1 MPDPIQKK
9 ITKAKK
15 DGDLSQMIEHL
26 PRGSNYFIANS
37 PSPCHLPKQKA
48 KQQKSCRK
56 DCSCVECDKPAWIP
70 ELQPRQEAARMT
82 AESGLGWLL
91 SHIAFISM

>member
-37 PSPCHLPKQKA
+37 PSP
-48 KQQKSCRK
+48 
-56 DCSCVECDKPAWIP
+56 
-70 ELQPRQEAARMT
+70 
-82 AESGLGWLL
+82 
-91 SHIAFISM
+91 